1 MATTTFNDLIT
12 FSRGSNATVTGPNG
26 LIQWAPSNIVT
37 SSQDFEAASWFKG
50 NSTVYP
56 NQNIPGGALGPELVT
71 NGDFS
76 NGTTG
81 WSLQTATAVVAG
93 GEVTVTSTGVN
104 YGQIYQS
111 VTTVAGT
118 WYRISATMRVGTAS
132 SVNLRAETTLTVG
145 NLLVQTTTST
155 SNVVITG
162 YFLATGASTI
172 IGCANSNTSNGTG
185 IFDNISVQAVTPAAA
200 IAPDGTQTA
209 DTWVPTS
216 TATTAGVR
224 LLGSFSVTS
233 GSIQTASIYVKSAG
247 KRWLFMT
254 APSASSDNDNCWFDL
269 QNGVVGTIGSSA
281 LSATITAVGNGWY
294 RVTTTS
300 IAVSATNYIFISAT
314 TGNNTTAVTADGTGL
329 LIWGAQLE
337 LGSTAATYNNTS
349 VRNLL
354 GFSEAF
360 DNAAWQKLSASIV
373 TGAQANPVNGLFN
386 AQKLMEDTSTG
397 IHRTF
402 QTATLVV
409 APYTFSFYAKPAGRD
424 WLYINVSGAAHTA
437 FVNIATGAVGA
448 TVGSPT
454 VTMTPLSGGWY
465 RVAMT
470 YSNASAGASN
480 QQIWLASNSTTT
492 SYTGDGNSG
501 VYIYGAQL
509 SNSASLDPYVP
520 TPGAAPSSTAYYGP
534 RFDYDPVTLL
544 PRGLLIEEQRTNSL
558 TYSEQFDNAAWTK
571 VNATV
576 TANAAVAPDGTST
589 ADKVIATNS
598 ASTTRAVYQNF
609 TSLAATTYTVS
620 VYVKAAEYSLFAI
633 QEIGGGRFG
642 ASFNL
647 ANQTTTSLGGGG
659 FVSSSISPVGGG
671 WYRCL
676 VVWTGLAASNAITFI
691 GYPAGASVS
700 AAGTNYAGDGTSGI
714 LIWGA
719 QLEAGAFATSYIPT
733 IASTVTRSADVATIT
748 GSLFSQW
755 YNQSTGAFV
764 VDGSYLSRTNF
775 RIFLTADN
783 APAVTNRIMING
795 DQDQQLVVTDTTTVV
810 NLSAGTAPAA
820 NVPTKIASAYLVND
834 FAAVRDGGTVATD
847 TSGTVPALNRLAIGY
862 YPNGA
867 LYANGHIRSIRYVPV
882 RAADFQL
889 QALTAPPEL
898 LSLNIYD
905 RFNDLVLDRAGQTIE
920 VR

>member
-37 SSQDFEAASWFKG
+37 SSQDFEAASWAK
-50 NSTVYP
+50 NS
-56 NQNIPGGALGPELVT
+56 
-71 NGDFS
+71 
-76 NGTTG
+76 
-81 WSLQTATAVVAG
+81 
-93 GEVTVTSTGVN
+93 
-104 YGQIYQS
+104 
-111 VTTVAGT
+111 
-118 WYRISATMRVGTAS
+118 
-132 SVNLRAETTLTVG
+132 
-145 NLLVQTTTST
+145 
-155 SNVVITG
+155 
-162 YFLATGASTI
+162 STI
-172 IGCANSNTSNGTG
+172 TANS
-185 IFDNISVQAVTPAAA
+185 AV
-200 IAPDGTQTA
+200 APDGTQTA
-209 DTWVPTS
+209 DTWTPTS

-247 KRWLFMT
+247 KRWFFMT
-254 APSASSDNDNCWFDL
+254 TPSASSDNDNCWFDL

-281 LSATITAVGNGWY
+281 LSATMTAVGNGWF
-294 RVTTTS
+294 RITTTS
-300 IAVSATNYIFISAT
+300 IAASATNYIFISAT
-314 TGNNTTAVTADGTGL
+314 TGNNTTAVTADGTGVY
-329 LIWGAQLE
+329 IWGAQLE
-337 LGSTAATYNNTS
+337 LGSTATTYNNTS

-534 RFDYDPVTLL
+534 RFDYDPVTLAA
-544 PRGLLIEEQRTNSL
+544 RGLLIEEQRTNEITRS
-558 TYSEQFDNAAWTK
+558 SEFSTWSV
-571 VNATV
+571 VNASV
-576 TANAAVAPDGTST
+576 TSDTTVAPDGTTT
-589 ADKVIATNS
+589 ADT
-598 ASTTRAVYQNF
+598 F
-609 TSLAATTYTVS
+609 TS
-620 VYVKAAEYSLFAI
+620 
-633 QEIGGGRFG
+633 
-642 ASFNL
+642 
-647 ANQTTTSLGGGG
+647 TTTSGY
-659 FVSSSISPVGGG
+659 VSKAGTTTSKTISIYAKALIGRYFGVSTNGASAADSANFDLQTATVVSTGANNVSASITLVGNG
-671 WYRCL
+671 WYRL
-676 VVWTGLAASNAITFI
+676 VVTRGATAGTDYYFGTFGSTG
-691 GYPAGASVS
+691 
-700 AAGTNYAGDGTSGI
+700 AAGNSFA
-714 LIWGA
+714 IWGA

-733 IASTVTRSADVATIT
+733 IASTVTRSADVAVIT

-755 YNQSTGAFV
+755 YNQPAGAFV
-764 VDGSYLSRTNF
+764 VDADSYTVSTTDF
-775 RIFLTADN
+775 VLTASDGTPN
-783 APAVTNRIMING
+783 NRFGFYRSSANIG
-795 DQDQQLVVTDTTTVV
+795 GYVVTGNVTQMDFVRSPV
-810 NLSAGTAPAA
+810 TANTP
-820 NVPTKIASAYLVND
+820 YR
-834 FAAVRDGGTVATD
+834 AAVAATLNDGNMALNGSLAAGD
-847 TSGTVPALNRLAIGY
+847 TSITMPTLDRLGIG
-862 YPNGA
+862 NNNSSGFIS
-867 LYANGHIRSIRYVPV
+867 GHIRSIRYVPV

-889 QALTAPPEL
+889 QELTAQSIVDYTFL
-898 LSLNIYD
+898 QTASGD
-905 RFNDLVLDRAGQTIE
+905 QLVDGNGDYLYSIPIFG
-920 VR
+920 

>member
-26 LIQWAPSNIVT
+26 LIQWAPSNLVT
-37 SSQDFEAASWFKG
+37 NSQDFEAAGWTK
-50 NSTVYP
+50 NS
-56 NQNIPGGALGPELVT
+56 
-71 NGDFS
+71 
-76 NGTTG
+76 
-81 WSLQTATAVVAG
+81 
-93 GEVTVTSTGVN
+93 
-104 YGQIYQS
+104 
-111 VTTVAGT
+111 
-118 WYRISATMRVGTAS
+118 
-132 SVNLRAETTLTVG
+132 
-145 NLLVQTTTST
+145 
-155 SNVVITG
+155 
-162 YFLATGASTI
+162 STI
-172 IGCANSNTSNGTG
+172 TANS
-185 IFDNISVQAVTPAAA
+185 AV
-200 IAPDGTQTA
+200 APDGTQTA
-209 DTWVPTS
+209 DTWTPTS

-224 LLGSFSVTS
+224 LLGSFTVTS

-247 KRWLFMT
+247 KRWFFLT
-254 APSASSDNDNCWFDL
+254 TPSAASANDNCWFDL

-281 LSATITAVGNGWY
+281 LSATMTAVGNGWY

-300 IAVSATNYIFISAT
+300 VAASATNYIFVSTT
-314 TGNNTTAVTADGTGL
+314 TGDNTTAVTADGTGVY
-329 LIWGAQLE
+329 IWGAQLE
-337 LGSTAATYNNTS
+337 LGSTATTYNNTS

-501 VYIYGAQL
+501 VYIYGAML

-534 RFDYDPVTLL
+534 RFDYDPVTRAA
-544 PRGLLIEEQRTNSL
+544 RGLLVEEARTNLL

-571 VNATV
+571 SSCTV
-576 TANAAVAPDGTST
+576 TANQGTAPDGTNT
-589 ADKVIATNS
+589 LTLLQFS
-598 ASTTRAVYQNF
+598 AQFGRLQQGSLTSGTVYTFSIWCRVASGTRVYSLYDALGNPLGSF
-609 TSLAATTYTVS
+609 TATTTLTRYS
-620 VYVKAAEYSLFAI
+620 VTFTAPA
-633 QEIGGGRFG
+633 
-642 ASFNL
+642 
-647 ANQTTTSLGGGG
+647 TSTLYAVQDRNAGP
-659 FVSSSISPVGGG
+659 FVD
-671 WYRCL
+671 
-676 VVWTGLAASNAITFI
+676 TF
-691 GYPAGASVS
+691 
-700 AAGTNYAGDGTSGI
+700 
-714 LIWGA
+714 IWGA
-719 QLEAGAFATSYIPT
+719 QLEAGAFATTYIPT

-755 YNQSTGAFV
+755 YNQSEGAVIADFATFV
-764 VDGSYLSRTNF
+764 PSASFNASTPIAMSINDNTTN
-775 RIFLTADN
+775 
-783 APAVTNRIMING
+783 NRIDIFNGGVTTYTRINIG
-795 DQDQQLVVTDTTTVV
+795 VGGVSQAVLDTVPAISSGKASAAYAVNNFASSVAGGAVVTDNSGSLPVV
-810 NLSAGTAPAA
+810 SQLQ
-820 NVPTKIASAYLVND
+820 L
-834 FAAVRDGGTVATD
+834 
-847 TSGTVPALNRLAIGY
+847 
-862 YPNGA
+862 GA
-867 LYANGHIRSIRYVPV
+867 LTTAARLNGWLRSIRYVPV

-889 QALTAPPEL
+889 QQVT
-898 LSLNIYD
+898 
-905 RFNDLVLDRAGQTIE
+905 T
-920 VR
+920 